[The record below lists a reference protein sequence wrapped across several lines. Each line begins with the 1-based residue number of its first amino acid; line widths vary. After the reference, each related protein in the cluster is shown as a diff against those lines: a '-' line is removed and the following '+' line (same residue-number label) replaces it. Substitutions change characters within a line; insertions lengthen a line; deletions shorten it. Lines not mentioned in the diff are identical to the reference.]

1 MTVGGKTRLKEKE
14 RLRSLAIH
22 SGLNFPRS
30 ARGRWYGCPVVETL
44 YTQDGGSS
52 PVVGCL
58 HGERAESH
66 MRFLSTLSS
75 SLLSSSCTEQCA
87 PLPHIFPQRRPV
99 TRWVEVSYSPSFG
112 IRAIEFQHTNMIR
125 LWHCNIVIWVPSIR
139 TWRVIWW
146 YYWHSCGAVT
156 HCRLY
161 RSSCS
166 AKKRSTGA
174 RHCELGA
181 HVGFATNI

>member
-1 MTVGGKTRLKEKE
+1 MTVGGKTRRKEKE

-22 SGLNFPRS
+22 YGLNFPPQCRRTLVRTAVGS
-30 ARGRWYGCPVVETL
+30 RDVTHIRWREL
-44 YTQDGGSS
+44 ASGGL
-52 PVVGCL
+52 PAW
-58 HGERAESH
+58 RAESH